1 MPGPDAAQL
10 QQANAR
16 LLGGAQACLHLPGNL
31 EAPHASCP
39 CSWGGGGR
47 SVFTLPW
54 GRGGLTH
61 GALGRGWLTSLPGI
75 SVHERPEFVC

>member
-1 MPGPDAAQL
+1 MCLGLTLLSFNRLMLDFWAAL
-10 QQANAR
+10 R
-16 LLGGAQACLHLPGNL
+16 HVCTCLATWKLPM
-31 EAPHASCP
+31 PHAHAH
-39 CSWGGGGR
+39 GGGGR